1 MEPYELKAL
10 IESLLFMSEK
20 PVTVSEI
27 GKAFESTPA
36 KVTEAVESLARE
48 YQEQARGIRIL
59 SVAGGYQMCTAPEHA
74 EMIKKFHS
82 FRFSQRLSSASLEVL
97 AIVAYKQPVA
107 KAEIEAIRGVNIDK
121 MMKNLLK
128 ARLIKIAGRKEI
140 PGRPFL
146 YGTTKE
152 FLEFFGL
159 RSLKDLPKTD
169 DEVLSGSAE
178 PIEAPK
184 SKADVAREYP
194 TEEERNESEAVKG

>member
-1 MEPYELKAL
+1 
-10 IESLLFMSEK
+10 
-20 PVTVSEI
+20 V
-27 GKAFESTPA
+27 FESTPA
-36 KVTEAVESLARE
+36 KVTEAVEALGRE
-48 YQEQARGIRIL
+48 YQEQSRGIRIL
-59 SVAGGYQMCTAPEHA
+59 PVAGGYQMCTAPEHA

-97 AIVAYKQPVA
+97 AIVAYKQPVT

-128 ARLIKIAGRKEI
+128 ARLIKIAGRKDI

-169 DEVLSGSAE
+169 DEALSGSTE

-184 SKADVAREYP
+184 SKADVAREDM
-194 TEEERNESEAVKG
+194 TSIEEERNESEAVTG